1 MAIPD
6 YQTIML
12 PLLHLA
18 GDTKA
23 HRVHDAVDHLARE
36 FNLTEEERQ
45 ELIPSGRV
53 PRFHNN
59 VTWARTY
66 MKKAGLL
73 EDPKRG
79 EFRITERGRR
89 VLADGHSR
97 IDAKLLTQFEE
108 FRHSSPLASSATGW
122 RDGSTRGAFPHG
134 DSGRSAADRLP
145 DAEEEPRG

>member
-6 YQTIML
+6 YQAIML
-12 PLLHLA
+12 PLLKLA
-18 GDTKA
+18 GDSKT
-23 HRVHDAVDHLARE
+23 HRVQNAVDRLARG
-36 FNLTEEERQ
+36 FNLTEEERR

-89 VLADGHSR
+89 VLAEGHSR
-97 IDAKLLTQFEE
+97 IDAKLLAQ
-108 FRHSSPLASSATGW
+108 
-122 RDGSTRGAFPHG
+122 
-134 DSGRSAADRLP
+134 
-145 DAEEEPRG
+145 PRQQNLWVC